1 MKVQKLKTLRTA
13 HVYEHGDWNK
23 DVKHLWIVAHGY
35 GQTAERIIKKFDVL
49 GSDHFIIAPEG
60 LNKFYWHD
68 EKRTHSATWM
78 TSRHRLDEISD
89 YCDYLDQV
97 LEIYG
102 AKVESPPILLGFSQG
117 ASTIYRW
124 LKARNPSIK
133 MLINWA
139 GWIPDDIDLSTLS
152 EKLDDDNHHMIY
164 GLQDEFLTAD
174 RLKVLKGLY
183 LKNQIT
189 PTFHT
194 FEGSH
199 RIPRKELSDLVNVI
213 NI

>member
-1 MKVQKLKTLRTA
+1 MRTA
-13 HVYEHGDWNK
+13 HVYEHGELNSETK
-23 DVKHLWIVAHGY
+23 YLWIVAHGY

-49 GSDHFIIAPEG
+49 GPEHFVVAPEG

-78 TSRHRLDEISD
+78 TARHRLDEISD

-102 AKVESPPILLGFSQG
+102 SKVEPILLGFSQG
-117 ASTIYRW
+117 ASTLYRW
-124 LKARNPSIK
+124 LEARNPSFK

-139 GWIPDDIDLSTLS
+139 GWIPDDISLSALS
-152 EKLDDDNHHMIY
+152 DVVHVRNHHMIY
-164 GLQDEFLTAD
+164 GLQDEFLTSD
-174 RLKVLKGLY
+174 RLEVLESLY
-183 LKNQIT
+183 KKNQIT

-199 RIPRKELSDLVNVI
+199 RIPRKELLKLINKIDL
-213 NI
+213 